1 MIDCSSYRTL
11 AWEGVVGL
19 EEDPRHHLD
28 HFPRAI
34 HRLNCLGHLYL
45 KLPLQVPSHSTRF
58 DSLGTKST
66 VMSRNRIFGANLI
79 KTMLWIYINSRLKQ
93 INNPNNT
100 SIAVVHE
107 QKYSTVF

>member
-58 DSLGTKST
+58 DSLGTKKYS
-66 VMSRNRIFGANLI
+66 N
-79 KTMLWIYINSRLKQ
+79 
-93 INNPNNT
+93 
-100 SIAVVHE
+100 E
-107 QKYSTVF
+107 QKIEFSELILR

>member
-66 VMSRNRIFGANLI
+66 VMSRKSKNIYTLVGGIFTLI
-79 KTMLWIYINSRLKQ
+79 KTVLWI
-93 INNPNNT
+93 
-100 SIAVVHE
+100 
-107 QKYSTVF
+107 

>member
-45 KLPLQVPSHSTRF
+45 KLLLQVPSHSTRF

-66 VMSRNRIFGANLI
+66 VMSRKSNFRSLFCILNLNHVMDLY
-79 KTMLWIYINSRLKQ
+79 K
-93 INNPNNT
+93 
-100 SIAVVHE
+100 
-107 QKYSTVF
+107 F

>member
-58 DSLGTKST
+58 DSLGTKKYSNEQKIEEYIY
-66 VMSRNRIFGANLI
+66 VGGIFTLI
-79 KTMLWIYINSRLKQ
+79 KTMLWI
-93 INNPNNT
+93 
-100 SIAVVHE
+100 
-107 QKYSTVF
+107 